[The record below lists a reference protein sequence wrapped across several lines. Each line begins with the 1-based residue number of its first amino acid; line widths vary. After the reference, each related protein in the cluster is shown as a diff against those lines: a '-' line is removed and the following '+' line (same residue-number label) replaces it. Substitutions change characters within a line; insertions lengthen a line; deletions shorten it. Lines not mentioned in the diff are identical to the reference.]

1 LDLVL
6 TLISEVSVWIY
17 FFNPKD
23 GGILL
28 LEMSEP
34 AYSAAGWHNVG
45 INLNGLKV

>member
-1 LDLVL
+1 LDHVL
-6 TLISEVSVWIY
+6 TLISEVSVWTY

-34 AYSAAGWHNVG
+34 VYSAAGWHNVG
-45 INLNGLKV
+45 NNLNGMKI